1 MRMVAVQLLILAL
14 LLLVAPAIIGG
25 LFGHMGKYGGNLIFR
40 WISGQ
45 FLLWAGFQLI
55 CVPLILRQQSFTLL
69 TELFAGYMAILAFL
83 AAALEVRR
91 RRKAGAAAPRR
102 AGRAAA
108 GRKPGEGAALWAV
121 FGALL
126 LFQLVQAVRLA
137 YADTDDAYYVAVAS
151 VAENSDTMYQVLPYT
166 GGIGGTELDSRH
178 GLAPFPIWIA
188 FLARVSGMR
197 TVTVAQ
203 VVLPVVLIAMTY
215 GIYYLF
221 AGELFPER
229 RGQQALF
236 LIFTEILVLFGNY
249 SIYTVENFMI
259 ARSRQGKAALGNI
272 VIPFL
277 LLLLLLLLHRLQE
290 KERIPVLMYLLF
302 GIVMVTGCLCSTL
315 GVLLMCMAVG
325 VAGLLGA
332 ICYRRPWILP
342 PLALACMPCVVYAA
356 MYLFLD
362 I

>member
-1 MRMVAVQLLILAL
+1 MAIELLILAL
-14 LLLVAPAIIGG
+14 LLLAVPAVVGG
-25 LFGHMGKYGGNLIFR
+25 LFGNIDKYGGNLIFR

-55 CVPLILRQQSFTLL
+55 CVPLILRQQSLTLL
-69 TELFAGYMAILAFL
+69 TGLFSGYTAVLALL
-83 AAALEVRR
+83 AVAVEVW
-91 RRKAGAAAPRR
+91 RRKRKEAFRPQG
-102 AGRAAA
+102 GKG
-108 GRKPGEGAALWAV
+108 GRKGGEGAVLWAV

-137 YADTDDAYYVAVAS
+137 YADTDDAYYVSVAT

-166 GGIGGTELDSRH
+166 GGGGGTVLDSRH

-188 FLARVSGMR
+188 YLARVSGMR

-203 VVLPVVLIAMTY
+203 VVLPVALIAMTY

-221 AGELFPER
+221 AAELFEDR
-229 RGQQALF
+229 RDKQALF

-277 LLLLLLLLHRLQE
+277 LLLLLLLLRKLQE
-290 KERIPVLMYLLF
+290 KERIPALLYLLF
-302 GIVMVTGCLCSTL
+302 GAIIMTGCLCSTL

-325 VAGLLGA
+325 LTGILGA
-332 ICYRRPWILP
+332 VCYRRPRILP
-342 PLALACMPCVVYAA
+342 PLALTCMPCVAYAVL
-356 MYLFLD
+356 YLLLSA
-362 I
+362 

>member
-1 MRMVAVQLLILAL
+1 MRMVAVHFLILVL
-14 LLLVAPAIIGG
+14 LLLAVPAIIGG
-25 LFGHMGKYGGNLIFR
+25 LFGHMEKYGGNLIFR

-55 CVPLILRQQSFTLL
+55 CVPLILRQQSFTFL
-69 TELFAGYMAILAFL
+69 TELFGGYTAVLTLLAL
-83 AAALEVRR
+83 ALEVKR
-91 RRKAGAAAPRR
+91 RRKAGTLVFRM
-102 AGRAAA
+102 AGGAA
-108 GRKPGEGAALWAV
+108 GQKPGESAVLWAL

-188 FLARVSGMR
+188 FLAKVSGVR

-203 VVLPVVLIAMTY
+203 VALPVVLIAMTY

-221 AGELFPER
+221 ARELFPER

-277 LLLLLLLLHRLQE
+277 LLLLLLLLHKLQE
-290 KERIPVLMYLLF
+290 KERIPVLLYLLF
-302 GIVMVTGCLCSTL
+302 GIVMMTGCLCSTL

-325 VAGLLGA
+325 VAGVLGA

-342 PLALACMPCVVYAA
+342 PLALTCMPCVVYAA
-356 MYLFLD
+356 LYLFLD
-362 I
+362 F